1 MVALWFDGN
10 SLVLNKKLT
19 VMETLIAQ
27 VVEWYMLH
35 MNYWTITF
43 LMAIES
49 SFIPFPSEIV
59 IPPAAY
65 KAANGELNIFLV
77 VIFGTIGAL
86 IGALFNY
93 YFAKF
98 LGQKLLLKF
107 ADTRIARMM
116 LVDRSA
122 IEKSEEYFRKHGNS
136 STLIG
141 RFIPGIRQ
149 LISLPAGLAN
159 MKMKN
164 FILYTTIGS
173 TCWNIILAI
182 LGYFFYAQKDRLE
195 TYYGEISYTLLGL
208 GVLYFGYL
216 IYNGFKKK

>member
-1 MVALWFDGN
+1 
-10 SLVLNKKLT
+10 
-19 VMETLIAQ
+19 MEAVVEQI
-27 VVEWYMLH
+27 VEWYMMH
-35 MNYWTITF
+35 MNYWTITI

-77 VIFGTIGAL
+77 VIFGTMGAL

-98 LGQKLLLKF
+98 LGQKLILKF
-107 ADTRIARMM
+107 ANTRLARMM

-122 IEKSEEYFRKHGNS
+122 IEKSEEYFRKHGKT

-149 LISLPAGLAN
+149 LISLPAGLAGMN
-159 MKMKN
+159 LKD
-164 FILYTTIGS
+164 FLIYTTIGS
-173 TCWNIILAI
+173 MSWNIILAL
-182 LGYFFYAQKDRLE
+182 LGYFFYSQKELLDK
-195 TYYGEISYTLLGL
+195 YYTDLSMILLGL
-208 GVLYFGYL
+208 GVLYVAYL
-216 IYNGFKKK
+216 VYNGFKKQKGEEAVEE

>member
-1 MVALWFDGN
+1 M
-10 SLVLNKKLT
+10 
-19 VMETLIAQ
+19 IAQ
-27 VVEWYMLH
+27 VVDWYMTH
-35 MNYWTITF
+35 MNYWTITI

-65 KAANGELNIFLV
+65 KAANGELNIYLV
-77 VIFGTIGAL
+77 VLFGTIGAL

-98 LGQKLLLKF
+98 LGQPLLLKF
-107 ADTRIARMM
+107 ADTRLARMM
-116 LVDRSA
+116 LVDRTA
-122 IEKSEEYFRKHGNS
+122 IHKSEEYFRKHGKT

-159 MKMKN
+159 MNMKD
-164 FILYTTIGS
+164 FLIYTAIGS
-173 TCWNIILAI
+173 GAWNIILA
-182 LGYFFYAQKDRLE
+182 LMGYFLYSQKDLLNE
-195 TYYGEISYTLLGL
+195 YYTDISIGLLAVGL
-208 GVLYFGYL
+208 LYVAYL
-216 IYNGFKKK
+216 VYNGFKKRK